1 MKFMVFNKNLIAVI
15 SGLLLISC
23 FQKEVTPTALFS
35 YVKSSH
41 SKIKFQNNI
50 PVNVLTN
57 KFTYEYVYNGAGVS
71 VGDLNNDGL
80 DDIYFLSN
88 LEDNELYLNNGNFEF
103 KEVSEIAHTKGA
115 RGWATGSNMVDINN
129 DGLLDIYVCRSGP
142 YGKEKLLVNELFVN
156 QGVNKDGIPIFKE
169 SAKEYGLDAT
179 SNSIQ
184 AAFFDFDLDGDLDM
198 YLMNHNAQTISSG
211 ARDKF
216 SALGDKFYINENGKY
231 FDKTKEVGIYSNA
244 ISYGLG
250 LGVSD
255 LNKDGWP
262 DVYVSNDYDEPDYM
276 YLNQKNGT
284 FKEVIQKATNHVSN
298 FSMGNDIADYDNDGY
313 VDIINLD
320 MVSEDNYGMKTSMA
334 SMNPEKFRANVE
346 KGNHY
351 QYMYNT
357 FHKHSTYMSAD
368 GIPFFS
374 DVAQMS
380 GIANTDWSWAPL
392 LADFDNDGF
401 KDIFIS
407 NGIKRD
413 FRNKDFYN
421 ESMLFQKN
429 NPDALTNPNKLMSLL
444 AKIPARAKQ
453 NYLYKNNGDLT
464 FENTSNRWFPGNS
477 ETFSNGA
484 VYADLDNDGDLDLI
498 VNNVDA
504 EASIIRNNSEA
515 INNNGF
521 LKFKFKGG
529 KSNTMGLGAQVFVY
543 TDVGAQF
550 YENYNTRGYQS
561 SVAPTLNIGLAEETI
576 IDSVRVKWSNGKEQV
591 IQEVITNTVLTL
603 DIKDAKKTNTIQSKK
618 LKTIF
623 YKVKNLSELR
633 HKEND
638 YNDYEHQ
645 VLLPHKLSQF
655 GPALAVGDINN
666 DGLDDFYLGQST
678 GVTSQLYLQTK
689 EGEFNLGQS
698 FKNDRLFEDV
708 ASEFFDFDND
718 GDLDLYVAS
727 GGNEFSKN
735 SENYLDRLYEN
746 VNGFFK
752 RREKLLPIDLFVSSS
767 KIVVEDFNNDGFQD
781 VFVGGRHNPR
791 EYPSAVSSYLLI
803 NFKGKFK
810 NATEELAPELK
821 DIGMVT
827 DAQFSDFD
835 LDNDKDL
842 IIVGEWMSPQIFKNT
857 NGKFSKISNQ
867 YLESLSGW
875 YYSIK
880 SIDLDNDGD
889 DDYVLGNLG
898 NNYKYKANVKEPFEM
913 YYADFDEN
921 GKKDIVLG
929 YYNFG
934 ELFPVRGK
942 ECSTQQVPTIKDVTP
957 TYHEF
962 GSSTVLDLYGDKKI
976 NESLHLSSYNFSSGV
991 LKNNG
996 IEGFEFISFPNLA
1009 QISSVNDIITKD
1021 LNNDGYIDLLL
1032 AGNLF
1037 VSEIETPRN
1046 DAGYGLV
1053 VINKGNFN
1061 FEFINADRSGL
1072 FLPYDVKVLD
1082 WITISGKKHVLSGNN
1097 NELVSLFALEEK

>member
-41 SKIKFQNNI
+41 SKIKFQNNV

-71 VGDLNNDGL
+71 VGDVNNDGL

-88 LEDNELYLNNGNFEF
+88 LEDNELYLNKGNFEF

-357 FHKHSTYMSAD
+357 FHKHSTYMSKD

-413 FRNKDFYN
+413 FRNKDFFN

-429 NPDALTNPNKLMSLL
+429 NSDALTNSKKLMSLL
-444 AKIPARAKQ
+444 EKIPARAKQ
-453 NYLYKNNGDLT
+453 NYFYRNNGDLT
-464 FENTSNRWFPGNS
+464 FQKKSMQWLPDNS

-484 VYADLDNDGDLDLI
+484 VYSDLDNDGDLDLV

-504 EASIIRNNSEA
+504 EASIMRNNSETLS
-515 INNNGF
+515 NNGF

-529 KSNTMGLGAQVFVY
+529 EGNIMGLGAQLYLY
-543 TDVGAQF
+543 TENGFQL
-550 YENYNTRGYQS
+550 YENYTTRGYQS
-561 SVAPTLNIGLAEETI
+561 SVAPKLNIGVAEGVN
-576 IDSVRVKWSNGKEQV
+576 IDSIKVIWPNGNEQL
-591 IQEVITNTVLTL
+591 VLGIERNKFYSF
-603 DIKDAKKTNTIQSKK
+603 DVKDATPSYLNDEDK
-618 LKTIF
+618 LNTIF
-623 YKVKNLSELR
+623 YELKNSSKIK
-633 HKEND
+633 HTENN
-638 YNDYEHQ
+638 YNDYKYQ
-645 VLLPHKLSQF
+645 VLLPHKMSQF
-655 GPALAVGDINN
+655 GPALAVGDVNN
-666 DGLDDFYLGQST
+666 DGMQDFYLGQST
-678 GVTSQLYLQTK
+678 GEVSRIYLQTK
-689 EGEFNLGQS
+689 SGEFTGGQS

-708 ASEFFDFDND
+708 SSEFFDFDND

-727 GGNEFSKN
+727 GGNEFSNN

-746 VNGFFK
+746 INGVFK
-752 RREKLLPIDLFVSSS
+752 RRENLLPKDIFISSS
-767 KIVVEDFNNDGFQD
+767 KIIIEDINNDGFKD
-781 VFVGGRHNPR
+781 IFVGGRHKPR
-791 EYPSAVSSYLLI
+791 DYPSPVSSYLLI
-803 NFKGKFK
+803 NSKGKFID
-810 NATEELAPELK
+810 ATEELVPELK

-835 LDNDKDL
+835 SDNDKDMV
-842 IIVGEWMSPQIFKNT
+842 IVGEWMAPVIFENN
-857 NGKFSKISNQ
+857 NGKFSKVKNT

-875 YYSIK
+875 YYAIK
-880 SIDLDNDGD
+880 SVDLDNDGD

-898 NNYKYKANVKEPFEM
+898 NNYKYKANQKEPLEM
-913 YYADFDEN
+913 FYGDFDDN
-921 GKKDIVLG
+921 GKNDIVLG

-942 ECSTQQVPTIKDVTP
+942 DCSTQQVPTIKNVTP

-976 NESLHLSSYNFSSGV
+976 EASLNLSSFNFSSGV

-996 IEGFEFISFPNLA
+996 VDGFEFIPFPNSV
-1009 QISSVNDIITKD
+1009 QTSSINDVLIKD
-1021 LNNDGYIDLLL
+1021 LNTDGYTDLVV

-1046 DAGYGLV
+1046 DGGYGLV
-1053 VINKGNFN
+1053 LLNKGTCNFDI
-1061 FEFINADRSGL
+1061 INANRSGL

-1082 WITISGKKHVLSGNN
+1082 WITVDGKQCVISGSND
-1097 NELVSLFALEEK
+1097 ESMSLFAFEK